1 MKKFLKTLMVVMLSV
16 IVGISVVAC
25 GNGDGKDNGEKGL
38 LCKKI
43 GGVYTIYKYVDEG
56 KNVTSL
62 DIGAE
67 LDKIETSLG
76 VEITNVRIQAGA
88 FNSNDTL
95 KEIIVPATVTEIDKG
110 AFEGM
115 KKLEELT
122 VPFVGKTAY
131 ADAYVGETVDDGE
144 DDKVKSVDSER
155 TIAHFFGTSNYTEA
169 ATISINYGT
178 GESQSVTCYIPA
190 SLEKITIKPQGEY
203 KIPAC
208 AFNGFSM
215 PAQIVLDGTITEIGA
230 YAFANNAQLSKIE
243 LPASVTKIHDGAF
256 SGSSKLNSVNF
267 ASLTALSEIGDSA
280 FSGTALSE
288 VEVPATVKVIGNNAF
303 EGAKVTK
310 VTLSAQ
316 IEKIGN
322 YAFYNCAKLTK
333 VYVADT
339 VTTLTIGVYA
349 FGDCEKLTYF
359 GTVANESANP
369 NKAMV
374 STFTVGA
381 NAFDGANLT
390 IA

>member
-1 MKKFLKTLMVVMLSV
+1 MKKFLKTLMVVMLSI

-56 KNVTSL
+56 KGVTTL

-67 LDKIETSLG
+67 LDKIEASFG
-76 VEITNVRIQAGA
+76 EEITNVRIQAGT

-95 KEIIVPATVTEIDKG
+95 KAIIVPSTVTEIDKG

-122 VPFVGKTAY
+122 IPFVGKTAY

-144 DDKVKSVDSER
+144 DDKIKSVDSER
-155 TIAHFFGTSNYTEA
+155 TIAHLFGASAYNEA
-169 ATISINYGT
+169 AAISINYGT
-178 GESQSVTCYIPA
+178 GESQTVTCHIPA
-190 SLEKITIKPQGEY
+190 TLEKITIKPQGEY

-208 AFNGFSM
+208 AFNGFNM
-215 PAQIVLDGTITEIGA
+215 PTQIVLDGNITEIGA
-230 YAFANNAQLSKIE
+230 YAFAKNTQLTKIE

-256 SGSSKLNSVNF
+256 SGATKLNNVNF

-280 FSGTALSE
+280 FSGTALTE
-288 VEVPATVKVIGNNAF
+288 VVVPATVKVIGNNAF

-339 VTTLTIGVYA
+339 VTSLTIGVYA

-359 GTVANESANP
+359 GTEANESANP

-381 NAFDGANLT
+381 NAFDGADLT